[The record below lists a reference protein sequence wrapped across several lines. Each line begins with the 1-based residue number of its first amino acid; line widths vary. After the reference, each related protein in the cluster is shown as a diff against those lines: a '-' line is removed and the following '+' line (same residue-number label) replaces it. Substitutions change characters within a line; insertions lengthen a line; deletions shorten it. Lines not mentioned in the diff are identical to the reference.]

1 MKGEGKMVLMCCL
14 KDTTLHLYLM
24 QKVKKAG
31 RAKIFRQIVGAFKV
45 LCYNILN
52 DINYMCKG
60 VFPMEEAVLYAVE
73 NNIATITMN
82 RPKSLNS
89 MNDALIDGLHAAITK
104 AAADAEVRAIVLTGN
119 GKAFCAGGD
128 LSYLNGLEGVAA
140 KKDFIAKVGDV
151 AKRLTT
157 IPKPVIAYING
168 VTAGAGVNLML
179 ACDLVYASAKARFG
193 ESFAKVGLIPDCGGL
208 YFLPK
213 AIGVLKAKELMF
225 TGDLIDAATAK
236 ELGMLNDI
244 YEDEELKDK
253 VYAMAAR
260 LAASAPLSI
269 SLTKKYLN
277 DHDLTLDEVLAIEET
292 TQALLMGTDDCKEGI
307 AAFYEKRAPQ
317 FTGK

>member
-1 MKGEGKMVLMCCL
+1 
-14 KDTTLHLYLM
+14 
-24 QKVKKAG
+24 
-31 RAKIFRQIVGAFKV
+31 
-45 LCYNILN
+45 
-52 DINYMCKG
+52 
-60 VFPMEEAVLYAVE
+60 MEEAVLYVVE

-89 MNDALIDGLHAAITK
+89 MNDGLIDGLHAALDK
-104 AAADAEVRAIVLTGN
+104 AVADAEVRAIVLTGN

-128 LSYLNGLEGVAA
+128 LSYLNGLNGTAE
-140 KKDFIAKVGDV
+140 KKSFIAKVGDV
-151 AKRLTT
+151 AKRITT
-157 IPKPVIAYING
+157 IEKPVIAWVNG

-179 ACDLVYASAKARFG
+179 ACDLIYASGKARFG

-213 AIGVLKAKELMF
+213 AIGVHKAKELMF

-236 ELGMLNDI
+236 ELGMLN
-244 YEDEELKDK
+244 YVCEDAELKDK
-253 VYAMAAR
+253 VYEMAAR
-260 LAASAPLSI
+260 LAASAPLAI
-269 SLTKKYLN
+269 GLTKKYLN
-277 DHDLTLDEVLAIEET
+277 NTALTLDEVLAIEET

>member
-1 MKGEGKMVLMCCL
+1 M
-14 KDTTLHLYLM
+14 
-24 QKVKKAG
+24 
-31 RAKIFRQIVGAFKV
+31 
-45 LCYNILN
+45 
-52 DINYMCKG
+52 
-60 VFPMEEAVLYAVE
+60 
-73 NNIATITMN
+73 
-82 RPKSLNS
+82 
-89 MNDALIDGLHAAITK
+89 
-104 AAADAEVRAIVLTGN
+104 
-119 GKAFCAGGD
+119 
-128 LSYLNGLEGVAA
+128 
-140 KKDFIAKVGDV
+140 GDV

-157 IPKPVIAYING
+157 VPKPVIAYING

-236 ELGMLNDI
+236 ELGMLNDV

>member
-1 MKGEGKMVLMCCL
+1 
-14 KDTTLHLYLM
+14 
-24 QKVKKAG
+24 
-31 RAKIFRQIVGAFKV
+31 
-45 LCYNILN
+45 
-52 DINYMCKG
+52 
-60 VFPMEEAVLYAVE
+60 
-73 NNIATITMN
+73 
-82 RPKSLNS
+82 
-89 MNDALIDGLHAAITK
+89 
-104 AAADAEVRAIVLTGN
+104 
-119 GKAFCAGGD
+119 
-128 LSYLNGLEGVAA
+128 
-140 KKDFIAKVGDV
+140 
-151 AKRLTT
+151 
-157 IPKPVIAYING
+157 
-168 VTAGAGVNLML
+168 ML

-236 ELGMLNDI
+236 ELGMLNDV

-292 TQALLMGTDDCKEGI
+292 TQALLLSTRNAHRNSQANKQKLAEKSKCLRNCHINYTDGSV
-307 AAFYEKRAPQ
+307 F
-317 FTGK
+317 FLT